1 MNLTH
6 RQQQILD
13 FIQSRIAHTQHGPP
27 SLWEIA
33 HAFGMRQTGGVRKH
47 LQVLQKKGCL
57 SLVTGTARGIRLQ
70 IDKSRRTG
78 DTADKSRRTGDT
90 ADKSRESETADRT
103 GDTANSAKPTRTELL
118 LLPIL
123 GRVAAG
129 APIGAA
135 PDPDAPTLAFA
146 RTLFAPQPD
155 YLLRVKGDSM
165 RDDGI
170 FDGDLVAVQRSDTAE
185 NGQIVVARID
195 GEITIKRLQRT
206 NVGGKLDIQ
215 LLPRNPEYAA
225 IVVPANSDFAVIGRY
240 CGLLRRA

>member
-1 MNLTH
+1 MTLTH

-13 FIQSRIAHTQHGPP
+13 FIRRHMAQHGPP

-33 HAFGMRQTGGVRKH
+33 HAFDMRQTGGVRKH
-47 LQVLQKKGCL
+47 LQALEKKGCL
-57 SLVTGTARGIRLQ
+57 SLVAGTARGIRL
-70 IDKSRRTG
+70 
-78 DTADKSRRTGDT
+78 ADKP
-90 ADKSRESETADRT
+90 
-103 GDTANSAKPTRTELL
+103 KPARTETL

-135 PDPDAPTLAFA
+135 PELDALAPLSFE
-146 RTLFAPQPD
+146 RTLFSPQPD

-170 FDGDLVAVQRSDTAE
+170 LDGDLVAVRRCDTAE

-195 GEITIKRLQRT
+195 GEITIKRLQHSPHTQGAAHYIR
-206 NVGGKLDIQ
+206 
-215 LLPRNPEYAA
+215 LLPRNPDYAA
-225 IVVPANSDFAVIGRY
+225 IVVPADADFAVIGLY
-240 CGLLRRA
+240 CGLLRRG